1 MIIMPQIKSVQ
12 QSSEK
17 WARRAGQSSQ
27 DYAAGVKSP
36 RTSWAEA
43 AAGASEAQH
52 AGAQAAISNNSY
64 EKGVRAAGDSKWSR
78 KATTVGASRFGPG
91 VAAAK
96 SDYEQGFAPYAQVIQ
111 GVQLPP
117 RGAKGDPRNFE
128 RVQVIGTAL
137 HEAKVNK

>member
-1 MIIMPQIKSVQ
+1 MPQIKSVQ
-12 QSSEK
+12 ASSEK

-27 DYAAGVKSP
+27 DYANGVKAP

-43 AAGASEAQH
+43 TAGAKEAQAAGAQ
-52 AGAQAAISNNSY
+52 QAIANNSF
-64 EKGVRAAGDSKWSR
+64 EKGVREAGDAKWSR
-78 KATTVGASRFGPG
+78 KANTVGAQRFGPG

-96 SDYEQGFAPYAQVIQ
+96 GDYEQGFAPYAQVIS

-128 RVQVIGTAL
+128 RVQAIGNAL
-137 HEAKVNK
+137 HEAKVGK

>member
-1 MIIMPQIKSVQ
+1 MPQVKSVQ
-12 QSSEK
+12 ASSEK

-27 DYAAGVKSP
+27 DYANGVKAP
-36 RTSWAEA
+36 RRSWAESTA
-43 AAGASEAQH
+43 SASEAQH
-52 AGAQAAISNNSY
+52 AGAQAAIANNSF
-64 EKGVRAAGDSKWSR
+64 EKGVRNAGDAKWSR

-96 SDYEQGFAPYAQVIQ
+96 GDYEQGFAPYAQVIQ

-128 RVQVIGTAL
+128 RVQAIGNAL
-137 HEAKVNK
+137 HEAKVNQ